1 MSLDLATLYN
11 PPPMDVTTGTHL
23 GSYQI
28 RASLGRGGAGEVYR
42 AWDPRLEREVAVKIL
57 HERAD
62 PNPARLERFVAE
74 ARAASALNHPN
85 ILAVFDAAVDG
96 DTPYIV
102 SELIEG
108 SSLRAEVR
116 GGPVPIKRLLELAA
130 QIADGLAEAHAAGI
144 VHRDLKPEN
153 IMVTPAGRVKIL
165 DFGLARTTGLEYD
178 GTIPPDFNQQTQT
191 ETGLLIGT
199 IPYMSPEQARGNNAD
214 YRSDQ
219 FSFGLIL
226 YEMAA
231 GKQAFRRDT
240 PAETL
245 DAIVNEEPIPLPEVN
260 PQTPLL
266 LWWIVERCLSKN
278 PVERYAS
285 TADLYR
291 DLRHLRN
298 RLPDAVARDR
308 KSGKSKPRT
317 ARQSVALLAFPLLL
331 LAIGGLLWATLSEPV
346 PDTSTLRFTPFATNA
361 AYEGYPVWSPDGQTI
376 AFVAE
381 VNGILQ
387 VHTQNLTS
395 PTAAKVTDSPYDCK
409 HPFWSPDG
417 KRIYY
422 VTLVRAREGIRW
434 ISAAGGA
441 DQVLLE
447 NATRAALSPDGQTL
461 AFLRD
466 EARADIVGTAALYFA
481 KPGGPE
487 PWPREAVE
495 AAAVRYS
502 GLNLLFV
509 EGALSFS
516 PDGRMLGLCAVP
528 GPFRL
533 DLSGRGWQFWVI
545 SVADE
550 TAPYRS
556 LASWTGVG
564 PRVTSFSWL
573 NDNRH
578 VVLAVSSLATPG
590 WHLWQADI
598 QTDRVWPLT
607 RSADSELYPS
617 VSPDGTRLVFTRGE
631 SDYDLVQVS
640 ASGRQVRPIV
650 DTARNEADPA
660 WSGDGGLL
668 AYVTDRMGQDEIW
681 VRNTEGQPLDRPLIT
696 ALDFDDADPTVLL
709 AAPSFSPDGRRI
721 AYLRTGG
728 FPLVP
733 LQIFYSS
740 AVGGPAVK
748 LLPDNR
754 KSFQGAP
761 TWSPDGQWMA
771 FAEWI
776 DSRWEL
782 SKVRVGS
789 GEPPVTLRTDG
800 APNAVPAWSPRND
813 WITWET
819 EKEFVLVSPDGSRER
834 VLPIDFQWLVHAW
847 SKDGTEI
854 LGIVETDDFQLA
866 LMALNVRTGASR
878 VLANLGQAPAVNN
891 QVRGFS
897 VSADGSIATSF
908 IEMRGDLWLLHGVKL
923 PEGVWRRLWRRL
935 SSSGG

>member
-1 MSLDLATLYN
+1 MS
-11 PPPMDVTTGTHL
+11 VTTGTRL
-23 GSYQI
+23 GSYEI
-28 RASLGRGGAGEVYR
+28 RGALGRGGAGEVYR

-57 HERAD
+57 RERAD
-62 PNPARLERFVAE
+62 PNPTRLERFVAE

-85 ILAVFDAAVDG
+85 ILTVFDAAVEG

-108 SSLRAEVR
+108 TSLRAEVR
-116 GGPVPIKRLLELAA
+116 GGPVPIRRLLDLGS
-130 QIADGLAEAHAAGI
+130 QIADGLAEAHAADI

-153 IMVTPAGRVKIL
+153 IMVTPGGRVKIL
-165 DFGLARTTGLEYD
+165 DFGLARTTGLESS
-178 GTIPPDFNQQTQT
+178 GSIPANFDQQTQT

-199 IPYMSPEQARGNNAD
+199 IPYMSPEQARGSSAD

-231 GKQAFRRDT
+231 GRQAFRRDT

-245 DAIVNEEPIPLPEVN
+245 DAIINEEPPPLPEVN

-278 PVERYAS
+278 PADRYAS

-298 RLPDAVARDR
+298 RLPDAVARQ
-308 KSGKSKPRT
+308 
-317 ARQSVALLAFPLLL
+317 RQSDGANGEAQPSRLRPRVALVAFPVLLLGLAAFLWALLA
-331 LAIGGLLWATLSEPV
+331 EPV
-346 PDTSTLRFTPFATNA
+346 PDTSALRFTPFATNA

-387 VHTQNLTS
+387 VHTQNLNS
-395 PTAAKVTDSPYDCK
+395 PTPAKVTDSPYDCK

-422 VTLVRAREGIRW
+422 ITLVRDREGIRW
-434 ISAAGGA
+434 TSAAGGA
-441 DQVLLE
+441 DQVLVE
-447 NATRAALSPDGQTL
+447 NATRAALSPDGHTL

-466 EARADIVGTAALYFA
+466 EARADIVGTASLYLA
-481 KPGGPE
+481 TPGGTE
-487 PWPREAVE
+487 PWSREAVE
-495 AAAVRYS
+495 AAAVKYT
-502 GLNLLFV
+502 GFNLLFV

-516 PDGRMLGLCAVP
+516 PDGRLLGLCAVP
-528 GPFRL
+528 GPFPL
-533 DLSGRGWQFWVI
+533 DMMGRGWQFWVI
-545 SVADE
+545 PLADGA
-550 TAPYRS
+550 APYRRF
-556 LASWTGVG
+556 ASWTGIG

-578 VVLAVSSLATPG
+578 VVIAVSALSTPG
-590 WHLWQADI
+590 WHLWQADVR
-598 QTDRVWPLT
+598 TDRVWPLT

-617 VSPDGTRLVFTRGE
+617 VAPDGTRLVFTRGE
-631 SDYDLVQVS
+631 SHYDLVQVS
-640 ASGRQVRPIV
+640 PSGDQVKPIV

-660 WSGDGGLL
+660 WSGDGQLL
-668 AYVTDRMGQDEIW
+668 AYVTDRTGQDEIW
-681 VRNTEGQPLDRPLIT
+681 VRNATGQPLDRPLIT
-696 ALDFDDADPTVLL
+696 GLDFDDADPTVLL

-748 LLPDNR
+748 LLAEDH

-761 TWSPDGQWMA
+761 TWSPDGQWIA
-771 FAEWI
+771 FSEWMG
-776 DSRWEL
+776 SRWEL

-789 GEPPVTLRTDG
+789 GEAPVRLRSDG
-800 APNAVPAWSPRND
+800 APNAVPVWSPRND

-819 EKEFVLVSPDGSRER
+819 ESDFVLVSPDGSRER
-834 VLPIDFQWLVHAW
+834 VIPIDFQWLVHAW
-847 SKDGTEI
+847 SKDGAEI
-854 LGIVETDDFQLA
+854 LGIVETDELRLA
-866 LMALNVRTGASR
+866 LMALDVRTGRSR
-878 VLANLGQAPAVNN
+878 QLANLGPSPSVNN

-897 VSADGSIATSF
+897 ISADRSIATSF
-908 IEMRGDLWLLHGVKL
+908 IEMRGDLWLLHGLKL
-923 PEGVWRRLWRRL
+923 PESAWQRLWSRLTGARR
-935 SSSGG
+935 